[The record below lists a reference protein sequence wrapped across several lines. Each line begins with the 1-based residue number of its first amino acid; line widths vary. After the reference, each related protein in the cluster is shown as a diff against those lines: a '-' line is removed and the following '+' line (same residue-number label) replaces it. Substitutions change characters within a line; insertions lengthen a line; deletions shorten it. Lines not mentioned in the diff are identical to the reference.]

1 MGRGVLTV
9 HISKKW
15 EPPLWESCVSTTDSN
30 EKLRKFVYM
39 SDIRLEEGIMGAN
52 PHWSRFKPDMA
63 LVKGSIRIAGVLI
76 GQPSLHDRQ
85 PRTDSRR
92 VSLPV
97 AVIVRWSIL
106 YLKMPPYT

>member
-1 MGRGVLTV
+1 MVRGVLTV

-15 EPPLWESCVSTTDSN
+15 EPPLWESCVSTTDSS
-30 EKLRKFVYM
+30 EELRKFVCM
-39 SDIRLEEGIMGAN
+39 SGIRFEEGIMDAK
-52 PHWSRFKPDMA
+52 PHLSRLKPDTG
-63 LVKGSIRIAGVLI
+63 LVKGSVRLAGVLI
-76 GQPSLHDRQ
+76 GRPSLHDRQ